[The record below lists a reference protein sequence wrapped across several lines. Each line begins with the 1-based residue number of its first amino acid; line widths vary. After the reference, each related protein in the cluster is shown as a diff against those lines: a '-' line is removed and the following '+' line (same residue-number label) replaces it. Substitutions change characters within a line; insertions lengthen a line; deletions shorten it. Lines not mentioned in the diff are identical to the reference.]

1 MYNITNLIQDNKLKM
16 AYFEELAKGLYYS
29 TGLGIKV
36 INQDAQELYNYGNSA
51 SIIDIFP
58 NALEGFDQYVYKSQA
73 KSINGVNPFTTQYG
87 ISYIVAIIAN
97 EHQYFGSV
105 LMGPIMLEPV
115 TEQLL
120 NEILISTN
128 LPLTKRSNIK
138 NAYERMSLINH
149 ARNYYLCQLLHNIL
163 ASNVC
168 VTSEMFNPV
177 IENTTVTYEPVEPFL
192 DMQNYDYVLERLF
205 ISKVIS
211 GDIDNVKILFKDQIK
226 THYFVNLGTEQLRPI
241 KNNGIMFSTLL
252 SRASI
257 KGGVDPNIALHLADQ
272 YISRIEDT
280 FRYSELM
287 VLIEAMVIDFTDH
300 VLQIS
305 EVNHVSVV
313 KKVSKYIHAHLS
325 EVIRLNDVAD
335 YVDLSPNY
343 FSSLFKR
350 EMGIAFADYLNQ
362 IRVKE
367 SQYLLETTDYSIV
380 DIATAT
386 GFNNQNYFTTIF
398 RKHTNTTPK
407 QYRMK
412 VSIK

>member
-1 MYNITNLIQDNKLKM
+1 MYNISNLIKDDNLKM
-16 AYFEELAKGLYYS
+16 LYFEELAKGLYYS
-29 TGLGIKV
+29 TGLGIKI
-36 INQDAQELYNYGNSA
+36 INQDAKEKYTYGNDP
-51 SIIDIFP
+51 SIIDVFP
-58 NALEGFDQYVYKSQA
+58 NILDGISQFVYKSQA
-73 KSINGVNPFTTQYG
+73 KSINGVSTFTTQYG
-87 ISYIVAIIAN
+87 LSYIVAIIAN
-97 EHQYFGSV
+97 EERYYGSV

-115 TEQLL
+115 TDQLI
-120 NEILISTN
+120 NDILLKTG
-128 LPLTKRSNIK
+128 LPLTKRANIK
-138 NAYERMSLINH
+138 NAYDQLTIINH
-149 ARNYYLCQLLHNIL
+149 ARNYYLGQLLHNLL

-168 VTSEMFNPV
+168 VTSDMFSPPTDYNS
-177 IENTTVTYEPVEPFL
+177 NFEPFEPFS
-192 DMQNYDYVLERLF
+192 DMQNYDYGLERLF

-211 GDIDNVKILFKDQIK
+211 GDVESVKQLFKDQLK
-226 THYFVNLGTEQLRPI
+226 THYFVNLGTEHLRPI

-257 KGGVDPNIALHLADQ
+257 KGGVDPNVALYLAEQ
-272 YISRIEDT
+272 YMNRIEDI

-287 VLIEAMVIDFTDH
+287 VLIETMVVDFTDH

-362 IRVKE
+362 IRIKE

-380 DIATAT
+380 DIAVAT